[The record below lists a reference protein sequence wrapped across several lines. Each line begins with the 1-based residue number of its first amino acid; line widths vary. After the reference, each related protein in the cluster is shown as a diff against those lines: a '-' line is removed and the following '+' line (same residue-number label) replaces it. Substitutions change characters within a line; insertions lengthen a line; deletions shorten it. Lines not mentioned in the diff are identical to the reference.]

1 MSEWAKNFV
10 RFHKILN
17 QTDAEN
23 FLDKQ
28 KSFIPKIDI
37 KLAKEDLT
45 IQDLLVLA
53 KSLIRP
59 G

>member
-1 MSEWAKNFV
+1 M

-23 FLDKQ
+23 FLEEQ

-37 KLAKEDLT
+37 ILAKEDLT
-45 IQDLLVLA
+45 IQDLLLLA
-53 KSLIRP
+53 KSLIRS